1 MSASAGGKAVQV
13 LSWILLVVGVIGVLV
28 SLLILGFAALASV
41 GALADAGPAENRR
54 MAVQLRSW
62 GLPPLI
68 GGLALSGFGIMG
80 FVRNRKRAGSGQ
92 DGLASGD
99 GPLRQ

>member
-41 GALADAGPAENRR
+41 GVLADAGPAENRR
-54 MAVQLRSW
+54 MAVQLLSW

-68 GGLALSGFGIMG
+68 GGLILLGFGIMAL
-80 FVRNRKRAGSGQ
+80 VRNRKGTGSGVT
-92 DGLASGD
+92 GLTNGST
-99 GPLRQ
+99 PLRE

>member
-13 LSWILLVVGVIGVLV
+13 LGWILLVVGVISVLL

-41 GALADAGPAENRR
+41 GVLADAGPAENRR
-54 MAVQLRSW
+54 MAVQLLSW

-68 GGLALSGFGIMG
+68 GGLALSGFGIMA
-80 FVRNRKRAGSGQ
+80 FVRNRKRSGSGQ
-92 DGLASGD
+92 HGLAGED
-99 GPLRQ
+99 QPLRR

>member
-1 MSASAGGKAVQV
+1 MSVPRGGKAVQV

-54 MAVQLRSW
+54 MAVQLLSW

-68 GGLALSGFGIMG
+68 GGLALAGIGIMAL
-80 FVRNRKRAGSGQ
+80 VRNRKRASSGQ
-92 DGLASGD
+92 DSLATGD